1 METVVMTM
9 ISYLIGSLPTGY
21 LVTRKILGTDIRDH
35 GSGNVGA
42 TNVARKLGFRMGAL
56 VALVDI
62 IKGLIPVMLARTFLP
77 AGQPAYL
84 LYIIGIAA
92 ILGHDNSIFLKF
104 DGGKGVATTFGVMLG
119 ISPPAFVVLGAVWL
133 FIAFTLK
140 IVSVASLL
148 GTLTL
153 PVSAYL
159 LTGSMIEV
167 LLAGIV
173 FLSIVITHRGNIE
186 RLMKGEEKPISMG
199 EN

>member
-1 METVVMTM
+1 METVLMTL

-21 LVTRKILGTDIRDH
+21 LVTKRILGTDIRQH

-62 IKGLIPVMLARTFLP
+62 FKGLIPVMIARVFLP
-77 AGQPAYL
+77 AAQPAYL
-84 LYIIGIAA
+84 FYIIGIAA
-92 ILGHDNSIFLKF
+92 ILGHDSSIFLKF

-119 ISPPAFVVLGAVWL
+119 ISPVSFVVMGAVWL

-148 GTLTL
+148 GTMTL

-159 LTGSMIEV
+159 MTGSMIEV
-167 LLAGIV
+167 FLAGII

-186 RLMKGEEKPISMG
+186 RLMKGQEKPINMG

>member
-1 METVVMTM
+1 METVLMTL

-21 LVTRKILGTDIRDH
+21 LVTKRILGTDIRQH

-62 IKGLIPVMLARTFLP
+62 FKGLIPVMIARVFLP
-77 AGQPAYL
+77 DAQPAYL
-84 LYIIGIAA
+84 FYIIGIAA

-119 ISPPAFVVLGAVWL
+119 ISPVSFVVMGAVWL

-148 GTLTL
+148 GTMTL

-159 LTGSMIEV
+159 MTGSMMEV
-167 LLAGIV
+167 FLAGII

-186 RLMKGEEKPISMG
+186 RLMKGQEKPINMG

>member
-1 METVVMTM
+1 METVLMTL

-21 LVTRKILGTDIRDH
+21 LVTKKILGTDIRQH

-62 IKGLIPVMLARTFLP
+62 FKGLIPVMIARAFLP
-77 AGQPAYL
+77 AAQPAYL

-119 ISPPAFVVLGAVWL
+119 ISPASFVVMGAVWL

-140 IVSVASLL
+140 IVSVASLI
-148 GTLTL
+148 GTMTL
-153 PVSAYL
+153 PFSAYVM
-159 LTGSMIEV
+159 TGSMMEV
-167 LLAGIV
+167 LLAGII
-173 FLSIVITHRGNIE
+173 FLSIAFTHRGNIE
-186 RLMKGEEKPISMG
+186 RLMKGQEKPINMG